1 MDFSLILNEN
11 EAAGASAPRA
21 PRRSASFTQ
30 PPPPPQQRPHPHPPL
45 GRQQSLPSYPHE
57 AILDHSAHS
66 QTVYT
71 PEFFREGSDSVSPR
85 TMPTSIPRE
94 MAYNPTSIHRSPEV
108 QSRSDLAP
116 TSTPARLHIR
126 GASNHSVVSNNS
138 SHSIDPVAHSPQFRH
153 SASIT
158 PSPIQARPPEYFGN
172 IRQPDGRPTVSPIEN
187 NPMPPPQ
194 YHQSPILQTKSMPPP
209 TTPILNNVA
218 PSPLPAHTPTQSSP
232 GAHSHVSSQAA
243 ATSGPMIDDSPA
255 YNQRK
260 RSLDSVGESNRAM
273 KRLRQEEPP
282 MWARRIN
289 YGELRS
295 MQKYVIKQMHAPKP
309 APNNNNSN
317 NNNSKPRVPSVVE
330 ADPNG
335 TLHNSNPRSWES
347 DNPARTEPSLDN
359 NVPYLEFNRVVANFL
374 HDNILDHIPPEL
386 GALEIEA
393 RLGVLVNPETGERYK
408 LPILS
413 ETPIDPEMGSRL
425 RFESVMNIVRCFHS
439 LACYSLS
446 AITNIYN

>member
-1 MDFSLILNEN
+1 
-11 EAAGASAPRA
+11 
-21 PRRSASFTQ
+21 
-30 PPPPPQQRPHPHPPL
+30 
-45 GRQQSLPSYPHE
+45 
-57 AILDHSAHS
+57 
-66 QTVYT
+66 
-71 PEFFREGSDSVSPR
+71 
-85 TMPTSIPRE
+85 
-94 MAYNPTSIHRSPEV
+94 
-108 QSRSDLAP
+108 
-116 TSTPARLHIR
+116 
-126 GASNHSVVSNNS
+126 
-138 SHSIDPVAHSPQFRH
+138 
-153 SASIT
+153 
-158 PSPIQARPPEYFGN
+158 
-172 IRQPDGRPTVSPIEN
+172 
-187 NPMPPPQ
+187 
-194 YHQSPILQTKSMPPP
+194 
-209 TTPILNNVA
+209 
-218 PSPLPAHTPTQSSP
+218 
-232 GAHSHVSSQAA
+232 
-243 ATSGPMIDDSPA
+243 MIDDSPA